1 MNPIGARGGLSLDTW
16 GALAEL
22 PPAGAPVGGRTGG
35 AEDELPPA
43 GAKGTGWAFH
53 MFKIIIAD

>member
-1 MNPIGARGGLSLDTW
+1 MNPIGGREGLSLVTG

-22 PPAGAPVGGRTGG
+22 PPAGAPIGGRTEV
-35 AEDELPPA
+35 AEDEMSPA
-43 GAKGTGWAFH
+43 GAKGTAWASH